1 MKQIS
6 ILGATGSIGQN
17 TLDLIA
23 SAKDEFEVVALTG
36 SQNIKLLAQSAI
48 DFNAKIVAISD
59 ESKFNELKDILS
71 GRNIKVFGGK
81 NGILEA
87 SSVKVDWVMS
97 AIIGSAGLLPGLTAM
112 QAGANVAL
120 ANKESMVAAGPIM
133 KKVSEERGVK
143 LLPVDSEHSAVSQVI
158 RGEDRETL
166 EKIIITASGGA
177 FRNRS
182 INQLKRVT
190 PYEASKHPNWDMGQR
205 ITIDSASLFNKALE
219 IIEAKEFFNLNH
231 SEINVLIHPQS
242 IVHAIACFHDQGM
255 KAHLGPA
262 DMKHAIAYALHEEKR
277 FRLPLKEI
285 NLSEIGTLN
294 FYEPDVTKYPAL
306 ELGYN
311 VIRHGGLAGA
321 AFNAA
326 KEEALDNFLNLKLSF
341 LGMSDVVSA
350 TMDELTASNKLDQVV
365 ELEAV
370 MEIDLLARSVGK
382 LFNYGVCFCFM
393 PFSYSIYS

>member
-1 MKQIS
+1 MKKIS

-17 TLDLIA
+17 TLDLIT
-23 SAKDEFEVVALTG
+23 STKDEFEVVALTG

-48 DFNAKIVAISD
+48 DSNAKIVATSD
-59 ESKFNELKDILS
+59 ESKFNELKEILS
-71 GRNIKVFGGK
+71 GRNIKVLGGK

-87 SSVKVDWVMS
+87 SSAQVDWVMS
-97 AIIGSAGLLPGLTAM
+97 AIVGSAGLLPGLTAM

-120 ANKESMVAAGPIM
+120 ANKESMVAAGSIM
-133 KKVSEERGVK
+133 KKVSQEKGVK

-182 INQLKRVT
+182 IEELEKVT
-190 PYEASKHPNWDMGQR
+190 PYEASQHPNWDMGQR

-294 FYEPDVTKYPAL
+294 FYEPDVSKYPAL
-306 ELGYN
+306 ELGFN
-311 VIRHGGLAGA
+311 VVRHGGLAGA

-326 KEEALDNFLNLKLSF
+326 KEEALDNFLNFKLSF

-370 MEIDLLARSVGK
+370 MEIDLLARSVAK
-382 LFNYGVCFCFM
+382 QYVEK
-393 PFSYSIYS
+393 Y

>member
-59 ESKFNELKDILS
+59 ESKFNELKEILS
-71 GRNIKVFGGK
+71 GQNIKVFGGK

-294 FYEPDVTKYPAL
+294 FYEADVTKYPAL

-370 MEIDLLARSVGK
+370 MEIDLLARSVAK
-382 LFNYGVCFCFM
+382 QYVEK
-393 PFSYSIYS
+393 Y

>member
-6 ILGATGSIGQN
+6 VLGATGSIGQN
-17 TLDLIA
+17 TLELIT

-36 SQNIKLLAQSAI
+36 FQNIKLLAQSAI
-48 DFNAKIVAISD
+48 DSNAKIVAISD
-59 ESKFNELKDILS
+59 ESKFNELKEMLS
-71 GRNIKVFGGK
+71 GQNIKVLGGK

-87 SSVKVDWVMS
+87 SSVQVDWVMS

-133 KKVSEERGVK
+133 KKVSEEKGVK

-158 RGEDRETL
+158 RGEDKETL

-182 INQLKRVT
+182 IDELKKVT

-277 FRLPLKEI
+277 FRLGLKAI

-341 LGMSDVVSA
+341 PGMADVVSA
-350 TMDELTASNKLDQVV
+350 TMDELTASNKLDQAV

-370 MEIDLLARSVGK
+370 MEIDLLARSVAK
-382 LFNYGVCFCFM
+382 QYVEK
-393 PFSYSIYS
+393 Y